1 MKTIPLQEFR
11 NCAGTELGPSDWF
24 LVDQDRISL
33 FADATEDHQ
42 FIHVD
47 GERSARTPFG
57 STIAHGYL
65 TLSLLTHLN
74 SQYALAPAGIV
85 MGINYGSD
93 KVRYLQPVKAGSR
106 VRFLAQKA
114 PEDQHLAENAGGL
127 GGGEGRVLLEDSPPA
142 GQVLM
147 EAVAEFVA
155 LTALRAFAP
164 EKETEPLHAS
174 DDGASL
180 TDPLLGGTDLR
191 LERSEEAP

>member
-1 MKTIPLQEFR
+1 MKTITLQEFR

-47 GERSARTPFG
+47 GERAARTPFG

-106 VRFLAQKA
+106 VRSRSKIISVDEKSPGQWLVKSAVTVEIES
-114 PEDQHLAENAGGL
+114 EDKPAMYAEIL
-127 GGGEGRVLLEDSPPA
+127 SLLIV
-142 GQVLM
+142 Q
-147 EAVAEFVA
+147 
-155 LTALRAFAP
+155 
-164 EKETEPLHAS
+164 
-174 DDGASL
+174 
-180 TDPLLGGTDLR
+180 
-191 LERSEEAP
+191 